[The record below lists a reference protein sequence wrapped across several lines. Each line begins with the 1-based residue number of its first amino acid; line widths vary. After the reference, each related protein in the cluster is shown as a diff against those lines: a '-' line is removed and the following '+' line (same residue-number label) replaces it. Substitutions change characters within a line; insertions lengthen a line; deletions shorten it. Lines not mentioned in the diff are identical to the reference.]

1 MSIYSFMTRG
11 LGLGK
16 RVTERE
22 GKRQDK
28 TREKKKWVLK
38 REESA
43 RERNQEE

>member
-1 MSIYSFMTRG
+1 MSMYSFMTRV

-28 TREKKKWVLK
+28 RREKKKWVLN
-38 REESA
+38 REESE
-43 RERNQEE
+43 RKRNQEE